1 MPTEMESRVLEAL
14 SAIEIEPEL
23 ARQIEDWGTE
33 AVTVACE
40 AALGTYVGL
49 RPKIRTN
56 AIALLGH
63 VNHPQARETVPMLVN
78 DSDRDV
84 AIYAMRAAGRQRN
97 EAVVEKLGRVLE
109 ASDSAPLLA
118 AEALEALREVGSSAA
133 RARVAAYS
141 AASPERLPHR
151 GSAAV
156 NAVLR
161 RAAAAA
167 ERDR

>member
-1 MPTEMESRVLEAL
+1 MPTEIESRVLEAL

-23 ARQIEDWGTE
+23 ARLIEEWGNE
-33 AVTVACE
+33 AVTVVCE

-56 AIALLGH
+56 AIVLLGH
-63 VNHPQARETVPMLVN
+63 MSHPQARETVPMLVN

-97 EAVVEKLGRVLE
+97 EAVTEKLGRVLE

-118 AEALEALREVGSSAA
+118 AEAFNALTQIGSSAA
-133 RARVAAYS
+133 RSHVEAYS
-141 AASPERLPHR
+141 AASPEHLPHR
-151 GSAAV
+151 ASAAV